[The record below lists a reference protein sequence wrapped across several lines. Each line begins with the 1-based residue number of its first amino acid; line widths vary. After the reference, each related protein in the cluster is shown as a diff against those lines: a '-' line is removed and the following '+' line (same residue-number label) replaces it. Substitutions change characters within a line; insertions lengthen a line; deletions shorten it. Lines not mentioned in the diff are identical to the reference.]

1 MIIGVFDSGRG
12 GKTVADTIIEM
23 NPGIRVIYVS
33 DAKHCPYG
41 EKDDET
47 LYKLVYR
54 IVHGLV
60 SGGVEMVV
68 VACNTATTRCIKRLR
83 EDFPNM
89 PFIGTEPAVKLAAGS
104 DAKKILVLA
113 TPGTIHSERLETL
126 VKNNQKKDQTIDL
139 LACPGLADTIEF
151 NLDEDNSKIEQKLDE
166 LLKDSDKDYD
176 AIVLGCTHY
185 SLIKPMI
192 QKYFPT
198 AKLID
203 GNEGIAR
210 RVGAIAEEIRKKE
223 A

>member
-1 MIIGVFDSGRG
+1 
-12 GKTVADTIIEM
+12 
-23 NPGIRVIYVS
+23 
-33 DAKHCPYG
+33 
-41 EKDDET
+41 
-47 LYKLVYR
+47 
-54 IVHGLV
+54 
-60 SGGVEMVV
+60 MVV

-89 PFIGTEPAVKLAAGS
+89 PFIGTEPAVKLAANS

-126 VKNNQKKDQTIDL
+126 VKDNQKKGQTINL

>member
-12 GKTVADTIIEM
+12 GTTVSKAITKM
-23 NPGIRVIYVS
+23 NRGIHVIYVS
-33 DAKHCPYG
+33 DAEHCPYG

-47 LYKLVYR
+47 LY
-54 IVHGLV
+54 GLV
-60 SGGVEMVV
+60 SKIVRGFVNANLDMVV
-68 VACNTATTRCIKRLR
+68 IACNTATTRCIKRLR
-83 EDFPNM
+83 EEFPNM
-89 PFIGTEPAVKLAAGS
+89 PFIGTEPAVKLAANS

-113 TPGTIHSERLETL
+113 TPGTIHSERLEAL
-126 VKNNQKKDQTIDL
+126 VKDNQKKGQTIDL

-166 LLKDSDKDYD
+166 LLKDTDKDYD

-192 QKYFPT
+192 QKYFPS
-198 AKLID
+198 AELID
-203 GNEGIAR
+203 GNEGIAK
-210 RVGAIAEEIRKKE
+210 RVGVIAEEIRKRE

>member
-1 MIIGVFDSGRG
+1 MMLDLPV
-12 GKTVADTIIEM
+12 KAV
-23 NPGIRVIYVS
+23 VI
-33 DAKHCPYG
+33 
-41 EKDDET
+41 
-47 LYKLVYR
+47 
-54 IVHGLV
+54 
-60 SGGVEMVV
+60 
-68 VACNTATTRCIKRLR
+68 ACNTATTRCIKSLR

-89 PFIGTEPAVKLAAGS
+89 PFIGTEPAVKLAANS

-113 TPGTIHSERLETL
+113 TPGTIRSERLETL
-126 VKNNQKKDQTIDL
+126 VKDNQKKDQTIDL

-192 QKYFPT
+192 QKFFPT